1 MRRAAERLVAQGIV
15 SRRVAGRSRLYS
27 LNREH
32 LAAQA
37 IQELA
42 NLREQLIGR
51 LRQLL
56 PTWKPKPVAA
66 AMFGSVARGTA
77 SEASDLDLLI
87 VRRDDVDPD
96 LGAWRDAIDAL
107 TRDVTA
113 WTGNE
118 ARILEVSERETLSA
132 DAEQVVVTALRE
144 GINLLGAQALRRRMT
159 VSAR

>member
-27 LNREH
+27 LNRQH
-32 LAAQA
+32 LAARP

-42 NLREQLIGR
+42 NLREQLIGK

-66 AMFGSVARGTA
+66 AMFGSVARGAA
-77 SEASDLDLLI
+77 SEVSDLDLLI

-107 TRDVTA
+107 ARDVTA
-113 WTGNE
+113 WTGNDT
-118 ARILEVSERETLSA
+118 RILEVSEREALSA
-132 DAEQVVVTALRE
+132 DAERVVVDAVRD
-144 GINLLGAQALRRRMT
+144 GINLLGAQGLRRRMT
-159 VSAR
+159 MSAR